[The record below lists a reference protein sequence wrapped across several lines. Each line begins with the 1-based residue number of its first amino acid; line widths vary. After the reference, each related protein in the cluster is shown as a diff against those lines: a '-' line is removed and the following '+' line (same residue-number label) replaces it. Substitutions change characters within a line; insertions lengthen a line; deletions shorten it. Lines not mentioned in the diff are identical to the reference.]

1 MFYKKGF
8 ICAAILCSATAT
20 HAQTAGST
28 IVSAGWLH
36 LAPQSSSKPLQVLSP
51 SVAAGPR
58 AGTGS
63 SVSSADTVGF
73 LVNHFFT
80 DNISGELVVGVPP
93 THKLNGT
100 GSYEKYGE
108 LGSVK
113 QWSPAVLVKYYFG
126 DANTR
131 FRPYVGLGVNYT
143 WYSDAQVTNS
153 QFAAAELKNGNTAN
167 TSVKADASWNPVF
180 SVGANYAISD
190 RWYAGAFVSYLPLKT
205 TAKITTTGT
214 PYGTI
219 TSQAEIKIRPIV
231 TSINVGY
238 RF

>member
-1 MFYKKGF
+1 MFYKKGL

-20 HAQTAGST
+20 QAQTAGST

-36 LAPQSSSKPLQVLSP
+36 LAPQSSSKPLEVTSP
-51 SVAAGPR
+51 VNVTKT
-58 AGTGS
+58 GTGS
-63 SVSSADTVGF
+63 SVSSADTLGL

-80 DNISGELVVGVPP
+80 DKIAGEFVLGVPP

-113 QWSPAVLVKYYFG
+113 QWSPAVLVKYFFG
-126 DANTR
+126 DATTR
-131 FRPYVGLGVNYT
+131 FRPYVGVGVNYT
-143 WYSDAQVTNS
+143 WYSDAKVTNS
-153 QFAAAELKNGNTAN
+153 QFAAEQLLNGNTAN

-180 SVGANYAISD
+180 TVGANYALTD

-214 PYGTI
+214 PLGTV
-219 TSQAEIKIRPIV
+219 TSEASIKIRPIV
-231 TSINVGY
+231 TSLNIGY